1 MTAPEKIAASPRYRC
16 FAGEYEI
23 RHSACIRRAREGAE
37 SSTTFQFMV
46 SVLLRDAWTAA
57 IPSAKQREILC
68 NCSDICAASACSEN
82 LTLPLRAHF
91 GHTHGFVR

>member
-1 MTAPEKIAASPRYRC
+1 MTAPEKIAASLRYRC

-23 RHSACIRRAREGAE
+23 RLSACIRRARKGAE

-46 SVLLRDAWTAA
+46 SALLRGAWTAA

-68 NCSDICAASACSEN
+68 HCSHICTASACSEN
-82 LTLPLRAHF
+82 LTPPLRAPT
-91 GHTHGFVR
+91 GRSPRQA